1 MTTRMIIRIEPE
13 LKDKVSRFARAEGK
27 TTSDVVRKLIEEYIS
42 SRDIAAY
49 VDNLWERIG
58 GRLSAQGVTAERIPG
73 PFRKSDEE
81 KDEDCH
87 SNGWALWSGIA
98 NVQ

>member
-1 MTTRMIIRIEPE
+1 MSTQMIIRIEPE

-27 TTSDVVRKLIEEYIS
+27 TTSDVVRELLEEYIS

-58 GRLSAQGVTAERIPG
+58 GRLSAQGITAERIEAAIQESRRG
-73 PFRKSDEE
+73 K
-81 KDEDCH
+81 
-87 SNGWALWSGIA
+87 G
-98 NVQ
+98 